1 MSYAG
6 PVSRGKRV
14 PDAEST
20 AAGASRTDVVKRRQA
35 ITARSASSDRGQA
48 TVFAAGLALGIALGA
63 GVALLLAPGSGADTR
78 RALLRRSQRVGR
90 RGRDA
95 WDDLRDELRNA
106 VRDRRR
112 AWRRRRQLR
121 QDAKADE

>member
-6 PVSRGKRV
+6 PVSRAKRV
-14 PDAEST
+14 PDADSPRG
-20 AAGASRTDVVKRRQA
+20 GASRNEVLKRRQA
-35 ITARSASSDRGQA
+35 AASRGQA
-48 TVFAAGLALGIALGA
+48 TVFAAGIALGIAVGA

-78 RALLRRSQRVGR
+78 RALLRRSRRVGR

-112 AWRRRRQLR
+112 AWRKKRLQRQE
-121 QDAKADE
+121 AEAGV